1 LSADFDMQVNRL
13 FGNMER
19 LEKYYYSGP
28 GLLEGPSQAPAIFAN
43 LLQKQAPHLI
53 GTAGLWQAIFGRR
66 VWGQLNYE
74 TNAFAI
80 LAKRPWDRSGWRVKT
95 AKAASSGGGRAE
107 SDTLPVTVKGTYATV
122 STKPK
127 IHANT
132 WESSEL
138 LNLLS
143 EVDDAVDI
151 LAVGREDAGLTH
163 RDLMNLALCKE
174 FGTLPTTNHPE
185 LDSID
190 RMCASSVERAA
201 CGETDGD
208 EDPWTTVTDSTP
220 TTVLDR
226 SANLWANSNVLHN
239 SNVDRPLSLGLID
252 QLYRAIATASGE
264 TPKVI
269 LTGFD
274 TVFAWGALLQSQQR
288 YFGNMTVQ
296 PTFEGIRAATP
307 GIDGA
312 FNVSSYFETPIIPSK
327 DIATDTIG
335 RIYMLNPDYLWLKV
349 AKPTRYFET
358 SDPFVLNAL
367 ATRGLYETV
376 AELIC
381 TFFKAQGKIRDLK

>member
-1 LSADFDMQVNRL
+1 MQVNRI

-19 LEKYYYSGP
+19 LEKYYYSGA

-95 AKAASSGGGRAE
+95 AKAASSGGGIAE
-107 SDTLPVTVKGTYATV
+107 TDTTLPVTVKGTYATV

-127 IHANT
+127 IHGNT

-174 FGTLPTTNHPE
+174 FGTLPTPARPE
-185 LDSID
+185 LESID
-190 RMCASSVERAA
+190 RMCASTAERVA
-201 CGETDGD
+201 CGENDGD
-208 EDPWTTVTDSTP
+208 EDPWGTA
-220 TTVLDR
+220 VLDR
-226 SANLWANSNVLHN
+226 SGNAWADSNVLHK

-252 QLYRAIATASGE
+252 QLYRTIATASGE

-274 TVFAWGALLQSQQR
+274 TVFTWGALLQSQQR
-288 YFGNMTVQ
+288 YFGEMTVQ

-312 FNVSSYFETPIIPSK
+312 FNVSAYFGTPIIPSK

-376 AELIC
+376 SELIC